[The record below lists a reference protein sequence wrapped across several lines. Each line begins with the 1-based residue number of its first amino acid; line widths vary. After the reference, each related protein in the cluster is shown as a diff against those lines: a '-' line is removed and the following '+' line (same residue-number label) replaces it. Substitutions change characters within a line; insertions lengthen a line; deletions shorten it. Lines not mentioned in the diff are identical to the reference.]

1 MIGTILVSAIQ
12 HFPEVFIMI
21 LETIAFYGLI
31 HLVGTAIKKN
41 PKVLEKPVELA
52 QNQWAK
58 HLGRTML
65 IFGSQGSGKS
75 TFNNF
80 MFGRSHQATQSGQ
93 ITETNQGKSTSF
105 TMPNGKRIFIKKS
118 FDMPGD
124 EFFYFLKPSE
134 IIEANRYIFCFSLCD
149 INTTTGEKDHVFKSG
164 TLFIDT
170 ECPKWQHICNNF
182 DKFCRE
188 MEHCL
193 LKESNEERKLLFFC
207 NKMDFWPSGNDA
219 HPPFWYKVQ
228 SLLKERPHY
237 QALQKLITI
246 QWDSG
251 CFRQENPLEQ
261 KWAQR
266 TSNALARLFD

>member
-1 MIGTILVSAIQ
+1 MIIQ
-12 HFPEVFIMI
+12 LLARFIMRCPEVIIMI
-21 LETIAFYGLI
+21 FETIAIYGLI
-31 HLVGTAIKKN
+31 YLVGTAIKKN

-58 HLGRTML
+58 HLGRTVL

-105 TMPNGKRIFIKKS
+105 EMPNGKRIFIKKS

-134 IIEANRYIFCFSLCD
+134 IVEANRYIFCFSLCD
-149 INTTTGEKDHVFKSG
+149 INTTTGEKDHIFQSG

-170 ECPKWQHICNNF
+170 ESPKWQHICNNF
-182 DKFCRE
+182 DNFCRE
-188 MEHCL
+188 MERCL
-193 LKESNEERKLLFFC
+193 QHELNEERKLLFFC

-246 QWDSG
+246 QWESG
-251 CFRQENPLEQ
+251 CFKQEYNSAILLE
-261 KWAQR
+261 KR
-266 TSNALARLFD
+266 TKDALARLFD